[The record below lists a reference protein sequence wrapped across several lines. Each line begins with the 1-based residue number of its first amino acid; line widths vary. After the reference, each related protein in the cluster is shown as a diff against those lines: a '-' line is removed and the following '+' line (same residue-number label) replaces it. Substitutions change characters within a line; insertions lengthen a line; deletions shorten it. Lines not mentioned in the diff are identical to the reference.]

1 MCEAK
6 YIFICLL
13 AIYILSF
20 SQLLYTCPVL
30 FSLVLSKKVTESD
43 FHVKETVLVWK
54 ERKQFQDQ
62 SIAAKSQKS
71 QKTIEI
77 QNWKVSSD
85 RRGSREEKGEGI
97 FQIWN
102 ISGHGSRL

>member
-43 FHVKETVLVWK
+43 FHVKETVLV
-54 ERKQFQDQ
+54 
-62 SIAAKSQKS
+62 
-71 QKTIEI
+71 
-77 QNWKVSSD
+77 
-85 RRGSREEKGEGI
+85 
-97 FQIWN
+97 
-102 ISGHGSRL
+102 